1 MEHFDV
7 EADLLIVAKSIA
19 GGLPLSGVIGRATI
33 MDDPHAGAIGG
44 TFIGNPVA
52 LAAAAAV
59 LDIFEEEGLVERARL
74 VGDIIRSRMLEW
86 QGRWSRIGDVRGLG
100 AMLAIE
106 LVSDPE
112 SKTPAPEAA
121 EAVID
126 AALQRGLI
134 LLKAGVFGNCIRVL
148 CPLSIADA
156 ELDEGLT
163 VWEEALAAVLL

>member
-1 MEHFDV
+1 M
-7 EADLLIVAKSIA
+7 
-19 GGLPLSGVIGRATI
+19 
-33 MDDPHAGAIGG
+33 
-44 TFIGNPVA
+44 
-52 LAAAAAV
+52 
-59 LDIFEEEGLVERARL
+59 LDIVEEEGLVERARL

-86 QGRWSRIGDVRGLG
+86 QERWSRIGDVRGLG

-112 SKTPAPEAA
+112 SKTPSPEAA

-126 AALQRGLI
+126 ARRSQRGLI